1 MASMAG
7 STRSSTDIMTNLSHL
22 LPTGTFLAF
31 QSLAPL
37 FTNNGDCKTPERIV
51 TGILLLFF
59 FVGCFGLSFIDSVT
73 TDTGKV
79 FYGIVT
85 PKGLYNEQFKKAPI
99 PGDLIADDS
108 FFTGGDDSDDYK
120 LKFSDFT
127 NGVLNIVAFGA
138 LSLLTPPITTCYYPN
153 VPTTVVKTAPILA
166 AFVVGVLFAGFPSGR
181 HGIGHTRTTSGYGFV
196 PETSPPST
204 QTKAP
209 NTADSSTDQLLL
221 MNGSTDTVVE
231 MQQKG
236 ANKV

>member
-1 MASMAG
+1 MASMTG
-7 STRSSTDIMTNLSHL
+7 STRASTDIITNLSHI

-37 FTNNGDCKTPERIV
+37 FTNNGDCKTSERIV

-73 TDTGKV
+73 TDTGTV

-85 PKGLYNEQFKKAPI
+85 PYGLYNEQFKKAPI
-99 PGDLIADDS
+99 PRDLKAPIPRDPNGGDPNDLIDNPNPNDS
-108 FFTGGDDSDDYK
+108 AFFTGGKDSGDYK

-127 NGVLNIVAFGA
+127 NGVINIVAFGA

-153 VPTTVVKTAPILA
+153 VPATVVKTAPILA
-166 AFVVGVLFAGFPSGR
+166 AFVVGVLYAAFPSGR

-196 PETSPPST
+196 PENPPPPST
-204 QTKAP
+204 QTTTP
-209 NTADSSTDQLLL
+209 TPTTS
-221 MNGSTDTVVE
+221 VP
-231 MQQKG
+231 
-236 ANKV
+236 